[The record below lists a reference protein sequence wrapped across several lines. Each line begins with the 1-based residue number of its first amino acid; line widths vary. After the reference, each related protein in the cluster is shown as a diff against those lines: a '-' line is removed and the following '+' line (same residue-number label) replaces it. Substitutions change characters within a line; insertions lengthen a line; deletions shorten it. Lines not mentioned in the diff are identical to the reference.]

1 MSGASGGGWK
11 RAILLGSLAVV
22 PDFAR
27 RLRAETR
34 GMARAHSA
42 RSTAWRHVPNALSLT
57 RIVCAPVLVL
67 MALAG
72 EQSIYTWV
80 LVPALLTD
88 AADGWIARGLGLQ
101 SRLGARL
108 DSLGDS
114 LIWCAGLAGL
124 LAFHRDVLAANRWLI
139 GAVVAAWM
147 LENVLAWLRY
157 RRLSSFHTVL
167 SKGAGV
173 LLSVYIGVL
182 FLFGHW
188 GWLLWLAATISLLAS
203 AEEIWLLALLPEW
216 RADVKGAWWLRRESA
231 PAQPES

>member
-1 MSGASGGGWK
+1 
-11 RAILLGSLAVV
+11 
-22 PDFAR
+22 
-27 RLRAETR
+27 
-34 GMARAHSA
+34 MATAHPA
-42 RSTAWRHVPNALSLT
+42 RSTVWRHVPNALSVT

-67 MALAG
+67 MAVTG

-80 LVPALLTD
+80 LIPALLTD

-124 LAFHRDVLAANRWLI
+124 LAFQRDVLAANRWLI

-167 SKGAGV
+167 SKCAGV

-188 GWLLWLAATISLLAS
+188 SWLLWLATTVSLLAS

-216 RADVKGAWWLRRESA
+216 RADVNGVWWLRRESK
-231 PAQPES
+231 PADPRT

>member
-1 MSGASGGGWK
+1 MTCADPAK
-11 RAILLGSLAVV
+11 PA
-22 PDFAR
+22 
-27 RLRAETR
+27 
-34 GMARAHSA
+34 
-42 RSTAWRHVPNALSLT
+42 AWRHVPNALSLA

-67 MALAG
+67 LAATG
-72 EQSIYTWV
+72 QQTIYTWV

-88 AADGWIARGLGLQ
+88 AADGWIARGFGLQ

-114 LIWCAGLAGL
+114 LVWCAGLAGL
-124 LAFHRDVLAANRWLI
+124 IAFQRDVLAAHRWLI
-139 GAVVAAWM
+139 GAVVAGWM

-167 SKGAGV
+167 SKIAGV

-188 GWLLWLAATISLLAS
+188 DWLLWLAATASLLAS
-203 AEEIWLLALLPEW
+203 AEELCLLALLPQW
-216 RADVKGAWWLRRESA
+216 RADVKGVWWLRAVRIPRRSHGW
-231 PAQPES
+231 PTS